1 MSSIV
6 IAGDTSGSVTLQAPA
21 TAGTT
26 VLTLPSTTGTI
37 VTASGTATAGGVAY
51 GNGTTAAYSAAGTSG
66 QPLVSGGAGAPVF
79 RPYTLPA
86 TDGSANQLLRTN
98 GSGALSFATVSSGP
112 TLGTPVASTSGT
124 SITFTGIPSGTKQIT
139 ISFKG
144 VSTSSFSQMLVR
156 LGDAGGIETTGY
168 VSIAVKL
175 ENAQAVANSNDTD
188 GFRVFLNGGSP
199 VFHGTFIIT
208 LENSST
214 FSWTAIG
221 LLGDTS
227 AGIFLGTAGSKSLS
241 QELTQVS
248 ITTVNG
254 SDTFDAGEINI
265 AYS

>member
-1 MSSIV
+1 MAVV
-6 IAGDTSGSVTLQAPA
+6 I
-21 TAGTT
+21 
-26 VLTLPSTTGTI
+26 TGNNTP
-37 VTASGTATAGGVAY
+37 TAGGITY
-51 GNGTTAAYSAAGTSG
+51 GDGSTYANTAAGTSG
-66 QPLVSGGAGAPVF
+66 QPVVSGGAGAPVF

-98 GSGALSFATVSSGP
+98 GSGVLSFATVSSGP

-139 ISFKG
+139 VSFKG
-144 VSTSSFSQMLVR
+144 VSTSSFSRMLVR

-188 GFRVFLNGGSP
+188 GFTVFLNGGAP
-199 VFHGTFIIT
+199 VFHGTFILT

-214 FSWTAIG
+214 FSWTTLGI
-221 LLGDTS
+221 LGDAT

-254 SDTFDAGEINI
+254 TDTFDAGEINI
-265 AYS
+265 AYI

>member
-26 VLTLPSTTGTI
+26 VLTLPATSGTVI
-37 VTASGTATAGGVAY
+37 TTASGNAASATTATTATNLAGGS
-51 GNGTTAAYSAAGTSG
+51 NGTIPYQSASGTTQMLAAGIAG
-66 QPLVSGGAGAPVF
+66 QLLKTNGAGAP
-79 RPYTLPA
+79 
-86 TDGSANQLLRTN
+86 SW
-98 GSGALSFATVSSGP
+98 ATVSAGP

-124 SITFTGIPSGTKQIT
+124 SVTFTGIPSGTKQIT
-139 ISFKG
+139 VSFKG
-144 VSTSSFSQMLVR
+144 VSTSSFSQMLIR

-175 ENAQAVANSNDTD
+175 ENAQAVANANDTD
-188 GFRVFLNGGSP
+188 GFRIFLNGGSP
-199 VFHGTFIIT
+199 VFHGTFILT

-214 FSWTAIG
+214 FSWTTIG
-221 LLGDTS
+221 FLGDTT

-248 ITTVNG
+248 ITTANG
-254 SDTFDAGEINI
+254 TDTFDAGEINI
-265 AYS
+265 AYI